1 VQSVASD
8 TKSFAVKPSTPQPR
22 QQPASDRAPSS
33 PFESLL
39 DDGTQSAAPP
49 PPQKPSHA
57 ARPDRSRPPASA
69 KSASHTERVKTT
81 KADKPDTADQPV
93 ADDQT
98 NVASGKVSG
107 NIVITDATA
116 DGDKTKDNTTDS
128 KSGGDDKTKTDGKK
142 ADATADAQGI
152 AAGILPPDTDKPAI
166 VSIVTS
172 PLPTVGDPAPD
183 PSKDGAGKDKADV
196 AADAQGIAAGIL
208 PPNTDKPAIV
218 SIATSPLPTVGD
230 PAPDPSKDGAGKD
243 DAPAPSPA
251 QLTEALAV
259 AVAPAVEPVKQAPS
273 ADRKTEAVTT
283 DTSKGK
289 ASALLS
295 AQTDD
300 GKSADDPKAPA
311 QDASHAQDDGQPQA
325 AIADTDK
332 QAIAQARGE
341 APANGHRTSA
351 PDAAAPDA
359 SGNATAPTAK
369 SGTDIVQTLAANAPQ
384 HNAAAT
390 NPAQPLPQ
398 NLSAVAV
405 PLNGIAVAIAGKAL
419 EGKNR
424 FEIRLDPP
432 ELGRIEVRLDVN
444 KDGSVTSHLIAD
456 RQDTLNLLQRDAASL
471 QRALQDSGLKTA
483 DNGLQF
489 SLRDQSNPQQQDT
502 SGSQTAQLMIPDETL
517 NPVEPVSSR
526 YAQLA
531 ILRGGLDI
539 TV

>member
-8 TKSFAVKPSTPQPR
+8 TKSFALKPSAPQPR

-39 DDGTQSAAPP
+39 DDGTQPAAPP
-49 PPQKPSHA
+49 PPQKPNNA
-57 ARPDRSRPPASA
+57 ARPDRSQPPASA
-69 KSASHTERVKTT
+69 KPASHTDPVKTT
-81 KADKPDTADQPV
+81 KLDKPDTADQPV

-98 NVASGKVSG
+98 DAAGGKIPGSAVT
-107 NIVITDATA
+107 TDPAA
-116 DGDKTKDNTTDS
+116 HGDKAKDTAADSTT
-128 KSGGDDKTKTDGKK
+128 GGDDKTQTDETK
-142 ADATADAQGI
+142 ADA
-152 AAGILPPDTDKPAI
+152 
-166 VSIVTS
+166 
-172 PLPTVGDPAPD
+172 
-183 PSKDGAGKDKADV
+183 
-196 AADAQGIAAGIL
+196 AADAQGIAAAIL

-230 PAPDPSKDGAGKD
+230 PAPDPSKDGVGKD

-283 DTSKGK
+283 DTPKGK

-295 AQTDD
+295 TDD
-300 GKSADDPKAPA
+300 GKPADDPKAPA

-341 APANGHRTSA
+341 APANVHRTSA

-359 SGNATAPTAK
+359 SGSAAASTAK
-369 SGTDIVQTLAANAPQ
+369 SGTDIVQTLATNAPQ

-390 NPAQPLPQ
+390 SPAQTLPQ

-405 PLNGIAVAIAGKAL
+405 PLNGVAVAIASKAL

-502 SGSQTAQLMIPDETL
+502 TSSQTAQLVIPDETL
-517 NPVEPVSSR
+517 DPVEPMSRR

-531 ILRGGLDI
+531 IMRGGLDI